1 MGRVDKLY
9 ESVRNTLAFGVKIK
23 AIVVGSKL
31 LKLLLDRPNVINA
44 SINSEIPIY
53 EDTDFK
59 PYQFEIEVEEDAKK
73 KDND

>member
-9 ESVRNTLAFGVKIK
+9 ESVRNTLASGMKIK
-23 AIVVGSKL
+23 AIIVGSKL